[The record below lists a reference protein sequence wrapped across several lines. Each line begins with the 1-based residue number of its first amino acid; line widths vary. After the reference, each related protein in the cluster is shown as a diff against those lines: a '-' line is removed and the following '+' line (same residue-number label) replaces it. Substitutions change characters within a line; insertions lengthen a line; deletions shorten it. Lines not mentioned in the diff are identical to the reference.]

1 MIGGSWRD
9 SFVRPTRQYLA
20 GVCAGFGLGLVIG
33 SWLSWGW
40 HPALVI
46 PGFAMIAL
54 GASVARAAQR
64 AERQHG
70 AGHG

>member
-1 MIGGSWRD
+1 MSSSSWRD
-9 SFVRPTRQYLA
+9 AFVRPTRQYAA
-20 GVCAGFGLGLVIG
+20 GVCAGFGLRLVTG

-46 PGFAMIAL
+46 PGFAMIAI

-64 AERQHG
+64 AERQQE
-70 AGHG
+70 AGRA